1 MAIGLKGKTD
11 PAGGRPAE
19 GMEPLEGHAQYC
31 FDATTNLEGDPEG
44 GEEVRAPFN
53 LLVLILEKLAD
64 FSDMM
69 FVSCLQ
75 WPIPGATPTRARR
88 DASRSP
94 PEAGRPGSDEQL
106 GHEAA
111 ISW

>member
-19 GMEPLEGHAQYC
+19 GMEPLEGHGQYG
-31 FDATTNLEGDPEG
+31 FDATTNLEDDPEG
-44 GEEVRAPFN
+44 GEEVSAPFN
-53 LLVLILEKLAD
+53 LLVLILDKLVD
-64 FSDMM
+64 VSDMTS
-69 FVSCLQ
+69 VSCSQ

-94 PEAGRPGSDEQL
+94 PKAGRPGSDEQL
-106 GHEAA
+106 GHEAV